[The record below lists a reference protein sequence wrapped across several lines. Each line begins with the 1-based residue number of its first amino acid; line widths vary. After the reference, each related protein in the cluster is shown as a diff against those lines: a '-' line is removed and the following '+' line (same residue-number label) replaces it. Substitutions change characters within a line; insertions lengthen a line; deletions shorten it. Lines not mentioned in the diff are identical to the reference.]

1 MLKIENV
8 TKVFNPGTINEKT
21 ALEGLS
27 LEVKDGD
34 FITIIG
40 ANGSGKSTLFNC
52 IAGSF
57 ITDNGKIIL
66 DGKDVTLMPEHIRAR
81 SIGRL
86 FQDPLSGTAPH
97 LTVLENLALAAQSGG
112 WLSSITRDDKDRFI
126 KALTELDMG
135 LEDRLDSEVGLLS
148 GGQRQ
153 ALTLI
158 MATINPPKLLLLD
171 EHTAALDPGSTAK
184 VLDITKK
191 IVEDNKLTCLMVTH
205 NMQQAIDLGNRLI
218 MMNGGSIVVDLN
230 EEEKKKTSVEDL
242 MGLFKKA
249 AGEDLLND
257 RVLLSINE

>member
-230 EEEKKKTSVEDL
+230 EEEKKRTSVEDL